1 MANFN
6 LSVENTYQKIGF
18 DSEIRKNGGSNV
30 VTIPKSTAILGFDT
44 GVRVH
49 VIVEKISD

>member
-6 LSVENTYQKIGF
+6 VSIENSYQKVVF
-18 DSEIRKNGGSNV
+18 DSVIRKNGGSNV

-49 VIVEKISD
+49 VIIEKISD

>member
-6 LSVENTYQKIGF
+6 VTVENADQKVGF
-18 DSEIRKNGGSNV
+18 DSEIRKNGGTNV
-30 VTIPKSTAILGFDT
+30 VTIPKSTVILGFDK

-49 VIVEKISD
+49 VIIEKISD